1 MSPERI
7 TLILM
12 IGGWAGSPV
21 EQALRRAHQAA
32 AGDLLETLWQTGLVE
47 RAIIATDDPHW
58 APDVQG
64 IPIEVTADRP
74 GEPFHFGCRL
84 ADEIRRV
91 GTDRVL
97 YAGGGSAPL
106 MTTQDWLGALG
117 DFVGDHPQAVTNN
130 LYSSDWIAF
139 YPAQALTSPIATLE
153 RDNALGWVLSEECG
167 VPTRALGPSAATRLD
182 LDTPADLLIARL
194 HPRIGP
200 RLRAVLDELE
210 WPTEA
215 VKGILDV
222 MGRDGGHL
230 TIIGRSAPAA
240 WMALDR
246 ATRCWVRLFV
256 EERGMVASGRLRRG
270 EVRSLLADFIEYTG
284 VDGFFAELV
293 SLAEAALM
301 DTRVLM
307 AARGC
312 WPPPADRFNADLLRW
327 EEVRDPFLRELTRA
341 AACAPI
347 PILMGGQSLVNGG
360 LMALV
365 EILETRKPSSLRGS
379 YGMAI

>member
-1 MSPERI
+1 MSQEGI

-12 IGGWAGSPV
+12 VGGWAGSPV

-32 AGDLLETLWQTGLVE
+32 AEDLLETLRQTGYVE
-47 RAIIATDDPHW
+47 RAIIATDDPQW
-58 APDVQG
+58 TPDVQG
-64 IPIEVTADRP
+64 IPLEMTVDRS
-74 GEPFHFGCRL
+74 GEPFHFGRRL

-91 GTDRVL
+91 GADRVL

-106 MTTQDWLGALG
+106 MTLQDWLGALG
-117 DFVGDHPQAVTNN
+117 DLVGDRPQAITNN

-139 YPAQALTSPIATLE
+139 YPARALASRITTLE

-200 RLRAVLDELE
+200 RLRAVLDQLD
-210 WPTEA
+210 WPIGA
-215 VKGILDV
+215 VEGILDV

-230 TIIGRSAPAA
+230 TVIGRSAPAA
-240 WMALDR
+240 WMMLDR

-270 EVRSLLADFIEYTG
+270 EVRSLLADFIEYAG
-284 VDGFFAELV
+284 VEGFFAELV

-307 AARGC
+307 AARRC
-312 WPPPADRFNADLLRW
+312 WPSPADRFNADLLRW
-327 EEVRDPFLRELTRA
+327 QEVQDPFLREFTRA
-341 AACAPI
+341 AAHTPI

-365 EILETRKPSSLRGS
+365 DILETRRPSPL
-379 YGMAI
+379 

>member
-1 MSPERI
+1 MHPERI

-12 IGGWAGSPV
+12 VGGWAGSPV
-21 EQALRRAHQAA
+21 EQVLRRAHQAA
-32 AGDLLETLWQTGLVE
+32 AEDLLEILRQTDRVE
-47 RAIIATDDPHW
+47 RAVIVTDDPDWVPH
-58 APDVQG
+58 PQG
-64 IPIEVTADRP
+64 IPLEVDVDPP
-74 GEPFHFGCRL
+74 GEPFHFGRRL
-84 ADEIRRV
+84 AQEIRRV
-91 GTDRVL
+91 GADRVL

-106 MTTQDWLGALG
+106 MALQDWLGALSP
-117 DFVGDHPQAVTNN
+117 FVGDRPQAVTNN

-139 YPAQALTSPIATLE
+139 YPAQALAPRIAALE

-167 VPTRALGPSAATRLD
+167 VPTRTLPPSAATRLD
-182 LDTPADLLIARL
+182 LDTPADLLIARR
-194 HPRIGP
+194 HPHSGP
-200 RLRAVLDELE
+200 RLRALLQELD
-210 WPTEA
+210 WPAQA
-215 VKGILDV
+215 VEGILDV

-230 TIIGRSAPAA
+230 AVIGRSAPAA
-240 WMALDR
+240 WMALDQ

-270 EVRSLLADFIEYTG
+270 EVRSLLADFIRHVG
-284 VDGFFAELV
+284 VDGFFAELA

-307 AARGC
+307 AAQGC

-327 EEVRDPFLRELTRA
+327 EDVRDPFLRALARA
-341 AACAPI
+341 AAGAPI

-365 EILETRKPSSLRGS
+365 DILQTQRRSPQ
-379 YGMAI
+379 